1 MSTPNFGDSVWL
13 KIAIAMLPILGVGIG
28 MWADVRSMKNDRAL
42 ITDGRLVRLEEQ
54 VKTLQAQVQAQWRR
68 REERREP

>member
-1 MSTPNFGDSVWL
+1 MSATNWSESVWL
-13 KIAIAMLPILGVGIG
+13 KIAIAMLPVIGIGIG
-28 MWADVRSMKNDRAL
+28 MWADVRSMKSERAL

-68 REERREP
+68 REREP